1 MADLLSDT
9 GSLRLRLDAVTK
21 EAALRGPGLLPASDG
36 RPASG
41 RLLMTVALDY
51 LDRRDGERWPLV
63 HLPVVYVS
71 GDSARAL
78 AAGLGDV
85 CAGTAPGFAWQSGEE
100 AALGIQMSRPE
111 GTWEGTFLAEVG
123 LDLSSFLSD
132 AAGTPRRPGV
142 ELALFRFPVALAALV
157 SFAAALR
164 SEVEAR
170 LAT

>member
-9 GSLRLRLDAVTK
+9 GSLRLRLDPVTR

-63 HLPVVYVS
+63 HLPVVYVA
-71 GDSARAL
+71 GESARAL
-78 AAGLGDV
+78 ADA
-85 CAGTAPGFAWQSGEE
+85 
-100 AALGIQMSRPE
+100 
-111 GTWEGTFLAEVG
+111 
-123 LDLSSFLSD
+123 FLSD
-132 AAGTPRRPGV
+132 TAGTPRRPGA
-142 ELALFRFPVALAALV
+142 ELALFRFPVAVAALV
-157 SFAAALR
+157 AFAAALR

>member
-1 MADLLSDT
+1 MADLPSDT
-9 GSLRLRLDAVTK
+9 GSLRLRLDAVTR

-71 GDSARAL
+71 GESVRAL

-85 CAGTAPGFAWQSGEE
+85 CAGSVPGFAWQSGEE
-100 AALGIQMSRPE
+100 AALGIQVGRPE
-111 GTWEGTFLAEVG
+111 GTPEGTFLAEVG

-132 AAGTPRRPGV
+132 AAGTPRRPGA
-142 ELALFRFPVALAALV
+142 ELALFRFPVARAALV
-157 SFAAALR
+157 VFAAALR